1 MDGFPDPSD
10 LSFKHRRINRLHPA
24 VTPWRGAGIQVDQGR
39 STGRRTVKAGPWP
52 MLGSLDQS
60 RTQRIPLDV
69 PQHHSE
75 VVILLDGKGLEPALP
90 DVSAGMVM
98 PLVAPDMYS
107 IYWCRCFFL
116 RTLGST
122 WSGMSP
128 SRRPPTLVS

>member
-60 RTQRIPLDV
+60 RTQRFPLDV
-69 PQHHSE
+69 TQHHSE
-75 VVILLDGKGLEPALP
+75 VVILLDGKGLDPSHNVTKLP
-90 DVSAGMVM
+90 RIAITYESDV
-98 PLVAPDMYS
+98 
-107 IYWCRCFFL
+107 L
-116 RTLGST
+116 RASLGLERKEKD
-122 WSGMSP
+122 G
-128 SRRPPTLVS
+128 RRDR